1 MPLTVHGNQK
11 IEAVYTNDPAELE
24 RVLDMYQKW
33 FAAGDPK
40 IMGLDMEF
48 TSDRALKDK
57 RMAVIQLAM
66 RHHVLVY
73 QYARYEQTWPRML
86 LY

>member
-1 MPLTVHGNQK
+1 MDTVKYFFETYDVTVHGNQK

-40 IMGLDMEF
+40 IMGLDMEY

-57 RMAVIQLAM
+57 S
-66 RHHVLVY
+66 RHSTRHAPPCTRLPVCQV
-73 QYARYEQTWPRML
+73 
-86 LY
+86 